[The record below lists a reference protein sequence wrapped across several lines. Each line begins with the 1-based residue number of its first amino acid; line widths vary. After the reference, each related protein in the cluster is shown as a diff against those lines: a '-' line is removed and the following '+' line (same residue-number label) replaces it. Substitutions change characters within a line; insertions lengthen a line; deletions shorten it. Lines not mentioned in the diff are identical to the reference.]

1 MSELNWRLVL
11 GAAGVGIAIVLGQTD
26 VPLDPVLKLG
36 LTVAA
41 GVIAFIKAPGGSS
54 A

>member
-1 MSELNWRLVL
+1 MSNLNWRLVL

-26 VPLDPVLKLG
+26 VALDPIIKLA

-41 GVIAFIKAPGGSS
+41 GVIAFIKAPGGDS
-54 A
+54 